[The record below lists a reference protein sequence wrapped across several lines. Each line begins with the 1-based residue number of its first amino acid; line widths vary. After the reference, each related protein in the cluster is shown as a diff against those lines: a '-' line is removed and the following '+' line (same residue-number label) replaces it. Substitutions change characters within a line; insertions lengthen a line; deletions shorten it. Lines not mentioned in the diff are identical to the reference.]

1 MYAESKFGKSPFLG
15 VKDAE
20 NKLVCGACGIGGH
33 VMRKCISPGKPSN
46 VPPGTPGYHYTGLD
60 GPSYAKHMAYLART
74 SGQTS
79 QPPAPPSDQASQH
92 GNAAVTNVRPTTS
105 RSSVAPP
112 RSTRTSFQ
120 FPDGDDSSSVNS
132 NDTDGTD

>member
-1 MYAESKFGKSPFLG
+1 MYAEAKFGKSPFLG

-33 VMRKCISPGKPSN
+33 VMRKCISPGKPTN

-74 SGQTS
+74 SGQAS
-79 QPPAPPSDQASQH
+79 LPPAPPSDQ
-92 GNAAVTNVRPTTS
+92 TW
-105 RSSVAPP
+105 
-112 RSTRTSFQ
+112 
-120 FPDGDDSSSVNS
+120 
-132 NDTDGTD
+132 

>member
-20 NKLVCGACGIGGH
+20 NKLVCGACGISGH
-33 VMRKCISPGKPSN
+33 TMRKCISPGKPTN

-60 GPSYAKHMAYLART
+60 GPSHAKHIAYLART
-74 SGQTS
+74 SGQATL
-79 QPPAPPSDQASQH
+79 PPAPPSDQASQH
-92 GNAAVTNVRPTTS
+92 GNAAVTS
-105 RSSVAPP
+105 LRSAKARSDAAPP

-120 FPDGDDSSSVNS
+120 FPDGNDSSSVNS
-132 NDTDGTD
+132 SDSNATG